1 MNTKVHFNSPS
12 PPFGGEGRGEGE
24 PDISHPHPNPRQL
37 LHALLYLLHPWSRL
51 PQERGDKFE
60 RSFKLLLSLL
70 LLLLTPSAH
79 ADDIQMLGAGNV
91 SCKEWKSLRD
101 NNEYFSAG
109 NWMLG
114 FLSGTAWDSGRNI
127 LSGQQPKKLFVFV
140 DNYCIASEKE
150 TISDAAVA
158 LAYHLLDN
166 NRPE

>member
-1 MNTKVHFNSPS
+1 MHKYLF
-12 PPFGGEGRGEGE
+12 
-24 PDISHPHPNPRQL
+24 
-37 LHALLYLLHPWSRL
+37 ALLLITVAAPA
-51 PQERGDKFE
+51 
-60 RSFKLLLSLL
+60 
-70 LLLLTPSAH
+70 T
-79 ADDIQMLGAGNV
+79 ADSVQMLGAGNV
-91 SCKEWKSLRD
+91 TCKEWKSLRE

-140 DNYCIASEKE
+140 DNYCIASQKE

-158 LAYHLLDN
+158 LAYHLLGT

>member
-1 MNTKVHFNSPS
+1 MNIRFTT
-12 PPFGGEGRGEGE
+12 
-24 PDISHPHPNPRQL
+24 
-37 LHALLYLLHPWSRL
+37 
-51 PQERGDKFE
+51 
-60 RSFKLLLSLL
+60 LLLVAIAI
-70 LLLLTPSAH
+70 PAH
-79 ADDIQMLGAGNV
+79 ADSVQMLGAGNV
-91 SCKEWKSLRD
+91 TCKEWKSLRE

-140 DNYCIASEKE
+140 DNYCIASQKE

-158 LAYHLLDN
+158 LAYHLLGT